1 MKNLTLAKKIFLS
14 LVVIN
19 VIVFGLYAFLFWKVI
34 DRSQTTA
41 TLMAEETADRQK
53 NDALQAIKQSLN
65 ENKDFISQIDS
76 FFVAPDGV
84 VSFITFLEKLGSDSG
99 VKINIGSV
107 AVNPDS
113 KDPNDFKENLSLKL
127 EIEGTWQNVVYFLSR
142 LENLP
147 YRVQFDSA
155 TISLQGVSDG
165 INFKDSGALRKR
177 MPDESWKGLFDIR
190 LLKLK

>member
-1 MKNLTLAKKIFLS
+1 MKNLTVAKKIFLS

-41 TLMAEETADRQK
+41 TLLAEERSDRQK
-53 NDALQAIKQSLN
+53 NDALQAIKVSLT

-76 FFVAPDGV
+76 FFISPDGV
-84 VSFITFLEKLGSDSG
+84 VGFITFLEKLGKDSG

-113 KDPNDFKENLSLKL
+113 KDPKDFKENLKLKL

-147 YRVQFDSA
+147 YRVQFDTA

-165 INFKDSGALRKR
+165 INFKESGALRKR
-177 MPDESWKGLFDIR
+177 MPEESWKGLFDIR

>member
-165 INFKDSGALRKR
+165 INFKESGALRKR

>member
-155 TISLQGVSDG
+155 TVSLQGVSDG
-165 INFKDSGALRKR
+165 INFKESGALRKR